1 MYHQDPPGKPTLDV
15 FTRTYGTISPSV
27 ISNGVVVAR
36 VGQDI
41 RISCVMKGDKKD
53 NSIPTY
59 VRIKKDGVRL
69 SSPKKFSNQIDIV
82 ASESENNAKYE
93 CEAENSIGLQT
104 SEMISLDVRC
114 KLQIILFLYIGRNR
128 DSIIHCTYTT
138 NL

>member
-1 MYHQDPPGKPTLDV
+1 M
-15 FTRTYGTISPSV
+15 
-27 ISNGVVVAR
+27 SNGVVVAR

-41 RISCVMKGDKKD
+41 RISCVMKGDKID

-114 KLQIILFLYIGRNR
+114 KLQIVKFLNR
-128 DSIIHCTYTT
+128 DSNIHCMYTT
-138 NL
+138 NLWRRSFLIPFDP

>member
-1 MYHQDPPGKPTLDV
+1 MYHQDRPGKPKLEV

-27 ISNGVVVAR
+27 ISNGAVVAR

-41 RISCVMKGDKKD
+41 RISCVTKGDKKD
-53 NSIPTY
+53 NSLPTY
-59 VRIKKDGVRL
+59 VRIKKDGIRL

-82 ASESENNAKYE
+82 ASESENNAMYE

-114 KLQIILFLYIGRNR
+114 KLQIV
-128 DSIIHCTYTT
+128 
-138 NL
+138 